1 MKNILLT
8 IFLCAAGFVQSGLAC
23 SLITTP
29 IGKFDEGE
37 FIFIGKV
44 TGYTAS
50 VKLRAAKPG
59 RSFETHGLIVDVKES
74 VYLPERSG
82 SKFEV
87 FPIDLWA
94 DCSRGGFTLKDLQK
108 GFPVGIEIRVIARK
122 AKVVPQVENGPVI
135 RLEDYPGTLS
145 ITSPNTDEA
154 GRSVTSSASVYDY
167 SSYDLSKDRES
178 PVRSD
183 LPSFEARKD
192 LLRLKNAVS
201 QKERDSI
208 LERLMSIAYI
218 DDLEFVTMLK
228 LYAANETEADRYY
241 EKNLEK
247 FSPEAFT
254 QYIVLKNTRAELAK
268 RGYKSEDIK
277 KAIDGAMRDGVDF
290 TVDAVVKGS
299 LKYLPPAGKR

>member
-1 MKNILLT
+1 MRNILLT
-8 IFLCAAGFVQSGLAC
+8 IFLCAAGFVQSGIAC

-29 IGKFDEGE
+29 IGKFDDGE

-44 TGYTAS
+44 TGYTDAVS
-50 VKLRAAKPG
+50 SNAAKSG
-59 RSFETHGLIVDVKES
+59 RSFETYGLVVDLKES
-74 VYLPERSG
+74 VYLPGRSG

-87 FPIDLWA
+87 FPINLWA
-94 DCSRGGFTLKDLQK
+94 DCSSGGFTLGDMQK
-108 GFPVGIEIRVIARK
+108 GFPVGTEIRVIARK
-122 AKVVPQVENGPVI
+122 AKVVPQGKESSVI

-145 ITSPNTDEA
+145 SISPNTDES
-154 GRSVTSSASVYDY
+154 GRSVTSGSSVYDY
-167 SSYDLSKDRES
+167 SSYDFSNDRES
-178 PVRSD
+178 AAVAD

-192 LLRLKNAVS
+192 LLRLKNAAS
-201 QKERDSI
+201 RKERDVI
-208 LERLMSIAYI
+208 IERLMNIAYI

-241 EKNLEK
+241 EKNLER
-247 FSPEAFT
+247 FSPGAYM
-254 QYIVLKNTRAELAK
+254 QHMVVKNARAELAK

-299 LKYLPPAGKR
+299 LKYLPPSAKN